1 MGAMIPMLSAQLGC
15 VWNLPLWGGEGSFV
29 GGVGTRREGLGQ
41 LRVEQAEAG
50 WFHEIMSTLK
60 GNSKVLL

>member
-1 MGAMIPMLSAQLGC
+1 VGPQSPKLSAQLGW
-15 VWNLPLWGGEGSFV
+15 VWNLTQCGGEGSFV